1 MKICDT
7 CGSTNLDSDKFCA
20 SCGAKLPDDASSID
34 EATAKVIDEKETSNI
49 ISASPD
55 TSMASNVRPESSSE
69 QTPPPVYQNVNNTY
83 VQVTPPPSNTTALIG
98 LISSLVSL
106 ILCAG
111 TLGLVSLIIS
121 IVGAVNVKKTG
132 TGKGFAIAGI
142 IISAVQIVFWVFFIA
157 IFGLASIAGMA
168 DYVDKADKA
177 KVKTKIKINGQ
188 EIETKDYTDRNDAY
202 YGLGN
207 WEIV

>member
-7 CGSTNLDSDKFCA
+7 CGSTNLDGDKFCA
-20 SCGAKLPDDASSID
+20 TCGAQLPEAASSIE
-34 EATAKVIDEKETSNI
+34 EATAKAIDEKETSNI

-55 TSMASNVRPESSSE
+55 TSMASNVKPEPEKE

-83 VQVTPPPSNTTALIG
+83 VQVTPPPSNTTALVG

-106 ILCAG
+106 VLCAG

-142 IISAVQIVFWVFFIA
+142 IISAVQILFWVFFIA
-157 IFGLASIAGMA
+157 LFGLASIASTA
-168 DYVDKADKA
+168 DYVDKANKA
-177 KVKTKIKINGQ
+177 KTKIKINGQ
-188 EIETKDYTDRNDAY
+188 EIDRSERDAAY
-202 YGLGN
+202 YGLDN

>member
-7 CGSTNLDSDKFCA
+7 CGSTNLDGDKFCA
-20 SCGAKLPDDASSID
+20 TCGAQLPEAASSIE
-34 EATAKVIDEKETSNI
+34 EATAKAIDEKETSNI

-55 TSMASNVRPESSSE
+55 TSMASNVKPEPEKE

-83 VQVTPPPSNTTALIG
+83 VQVTPPPTNTTALVG

-106 ILCAG
+106 VLCAG

-142 IISAVQIVFWVFFIA
+142 IISAVQIVTWILIIA
-157 IFGLASIAGMA
+157 IFGLASIAGTA
-168 DYVDKADKA
+168 DYMDRAEKARKR
-177 KVKTKIKINGQ
+177 VEINGQ
-188 EIETKDYTDRNDAY
+188 SIDHTDRSDAY
-202 YGLGN
+202 YGLDN

>member
-7 CGSTNLDSDKFCA
+7 CGSTNLDNDKFCA
-20 SCGAKLPDDASSID
+20 TCGAKLPDVSSIE

-55 TSMASNVRPESSSE
+55 TSMASSVKTESSAE

-83 VQVTPPPSNTTALIG
+83 VQVTPPPSNTTALVG

-106 ILCAG
+106 IFCLG
-111 TLGLVSLIIS
+111 TLGLIPLIIS
-121 IVGAVNVKKTG
+121 IIGAVNVKKTG

-142 IISAVQIVFWVFFIA
+142 IISALQIVFWVFFIA
-157 IFGLASIAGMA
+157 LFGFASIFSAA
-168 DYVDKADKA
+168 DYN
-177 KVKTKIKINGQ
+177 TKSNNIKSKYRD
-188 EIETKDYTDRNDAY
+188 IEVRDYTDRNDAY
-202 YGLGN
+202 YGLDN

>member
-7 CGSTNLDSDKFCA
+7 CGSTNLDGDKFCA
-20 SCGAKLPDDASSID
+20 TCGAQLPEAASSIE
-34 EATAKVIDEKETSNI
+34 EATAKAIDEKETSNI

-55 TSMASNVRPESSSE
+55 TSMASNVKPEPEKE

-83 VQVTPPPSNTTALIG
+83 VQVTPPPTNTTALVG

-106 ILCAG
+106 VLCAG

-132 TGKGFAIAGI
+132 AGKGFAIAGI
-142 IISAVQIVFWVFFIA
+142 IISAVQILFWVFFIA
-157 IFGLASIAGMA
+157 LFGLASIASTA
-168 DYVDKADKA
+168 DYVDKANKA
-177 KVKTKIKINGQ
+177 KTRIKINGQ
-188 EIETKDYTDRNDAY
+188 EVDRSERDAAY
-202 YGLGN
+202 YGLDN